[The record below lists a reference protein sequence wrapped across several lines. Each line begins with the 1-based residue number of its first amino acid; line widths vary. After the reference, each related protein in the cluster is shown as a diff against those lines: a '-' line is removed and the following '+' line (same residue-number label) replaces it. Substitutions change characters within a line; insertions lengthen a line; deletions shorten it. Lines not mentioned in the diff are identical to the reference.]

1 MKKYK
6 VLVWYPKSKDKRG
19 VIVGIYTDDKCI
31 EKAKKYI
38 QNTYKYTDFYDI
50 FDESFEVVERSII
63 NDVLPEVLN
72 LEVVLL

>member
-6 VLVWYPKSKDKRG
+6 VLVWYPKSKDKSG
-19 VIVGIYTDDKCI
+19 IVIGIYTDDKCI

-38 QNTYKYTDFYDI
+38 QNTYKYTDYDI
-50 FDESFEVVERSII
+50 FDESFEVVERPIV
-63 NDVLPEVLN
+63 NDVLPEIWN